1 MEKEEESLHG
11 GGGEISIVVPRKL
24 FLFFFFFL
32 LFSLCF
38 VSCVFQLQSKG
49 TRDSYVMWFIRF
61 REILL
66 GIFPLLHCFLVRE
79 KDIVV
84 VDR

>member
-11 GGGEISIVVPRKL
+11 RKISIVVPRKL
-24 FLFFFFFL
+24 FLFFFFL

-66 GIFPLLHCFLVRE
+66 DIFPLLHCFLVRE
-79 KDIVV
+79 KDVVV